1 MLKTLLKVLCEGALW
16 WLSAPLQGFPVPG
29 GGEGDSA
36 SEPLWELRAL
46 EQHCQQ
52 LRLWRK
58 AESGG
63 STASRALSC
72 RVFSPQAHQQLT
84 PPVADANKAKPPWWS
99 WAAHWISCGPGV
111 MFRRKQQMGVC
122 LIKVDGHNGTACNSI
137 RRLSLTGQ
145 CCRLGADPAKVW
157 PLYQP
162 CQARSQYLLLNAQ
175 HLMLIGKRKQLFP
188 SSSPSPSP
196 SACCSMQTLII
207 EKSRLG
213 FI

>member
-1 MLKTLLKVLCEGALW
+1 MWRGFVVAQRPFARLPSAWRRGRGLCFWASVRAESPGAA
-16 WLSAPLQGFPVPG
+16 LSAAETLEKGRKWRIHCFQSSLLQ
-29 GGEGDSA
+29 S
-36 SEPLWELRAL
+36 
-46 EQHCQQ
+46 
-52 LRLWRK
+52 
-58 AESGG
+58 
-63 STASRALSC
+63 

-99 WAAHWISCGPGV
+99 WAAHWINCGPGV

-122 LIKVDGHNGTACNSI
+122 LIKVDSHNGTACNSI
-137 RRLSLTGQ
+137 RRLSLTGR

-188 SSSPSPSP
+188 SSSPSPS
-196 SACCSMQTLII
+196 ACCSMQTLII